1 MGDEVR
7 LSTELIERD
16 GVPIVRVHGEIDL
29 HTAPEFERAL
39 RAGMERRTPALIVDL
54 SDISYV
60 DSSGLSALLAA
71 NKELSARNAA
81 LYVAAPPGRPGVRR
95 VIEITR
101 LDTVIRVRDTVED
114 ILDEFGRREAA

>member
-1 MGDEVR
+1 MGDKVR

>member
-1 MGDEVR
+1 MGDKVR

-16 GVPIVRVHGEIDL
+16 GVPVVQAHGEIDL
-29 HTAPEFERAL
+29 HTAPEFERTL
-39 RAGMERRTPALIVDL
+39 RAGMDRRTSALIVDL

-71 NKELSARNAA
+71 NKELSARDAA

-101 LDTVIRVRDTVED
+101 LDAVIRVRDTVED

>member
-29 HTAPEFERAL
+29 HTAPEFERTL
-39 RAGMERRTPALIVDL
+39 RAGMDRRTPALIVDL